1 MLWTLLIGMSSMALI
16 GGALA
21 APRTVDG
28 GVRHYVLASV
38 FGVLLAASNAWTWNR
53 VAHAVDDY
61 VTRLSHLRRER
72 YLRVLYLAAAIWFL
86 CAGVLGIWVTSAVL
100 RLAH

>member
-1 MLWTLLIGMSSMALI
+1 
-16 GGALA
+16 LA
-21 APRTVDG
+21 C
-28 GVRHYVLASV
+28 
-38 FGVLLAASNAWTWNR
+38 AW
-53 VAHAVDDY
+53 
-61 VTRLSHLRRER
+61 R